1 MYVRLGHK
9 YLSHFEKCLEA
20 NTKIKVVLEPT
31 EEGELV
37 EICPYPSKM
46 LLIFLLPFMLAHKHE
61 QPKTGLAVS
70 LHRHYGM
77 NNLPLFLIMKKRLKV
92 IVIDPESLLL
102 FNL

>member
-1 MYVRLGHK
+1 MRLSHK
-9 YLSHFEKCLEA
+9 YLSHSEKCLEA

-46 LLIFLLPFMLAHKHE
+46 LLIFLLHFMLAHKHE

-70 LHRHYGM
+70 LHRHYGI
-77 NNLPLFLIMKKRLKV
+77 NGLPLFLTMKRLKV
-92 IVIDPESLLL
+92 IVIDPESLLI